1 MSYFLVVLVLL
12 LNVLTVTIML
22 RSLISWIMPG
32 QINFFTNALYQLTEP
47 ILVPVRKIIPKWGR
61 IDFSPFVAVVILQV
75 IVQIVAS
82 VK

>member
-1 MSYFLVVLVLL
+1 
-12 LNVLTVTIML
+12 
-22 RSLISWIMPG
+22 MPG